1 MIQQFIS
8 RRNQRNEK
16 EASKQEKK
24 KVKRKAHA
32 VFVTNSP
39 LGQYIEKEEE
49 KSYVQKLVIFVN
61 LDTLIDLDRERAG
74 QGM

>member
-39 LGQYIEKEEE
+39 LGQYIEKEE
-49 KSYVQKLVIFVN
+49 KSCVQKLVIFVN